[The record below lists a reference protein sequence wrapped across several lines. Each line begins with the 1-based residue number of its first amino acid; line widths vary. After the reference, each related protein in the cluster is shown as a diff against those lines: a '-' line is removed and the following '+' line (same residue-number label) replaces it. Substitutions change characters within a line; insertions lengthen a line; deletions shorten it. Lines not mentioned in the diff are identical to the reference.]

1 MSVSGYSVQHDPEV
15 QAYNKLRATYLAAE
29 KERKR
34 HEKETQKQEDKDK
47 EQALLESSKE
57 DQDRWMKSSQTG
69 NRNRN
74 RNRNVISR
82 ILHPVRTKRDERLL
96 AEVMGEKFVDSPD
109 SDLDEISLKD
119 ALR

>member
-57 DQDRWMKSSQTG
+57 DQDRWMKSSQT
-69 NRNRN
+69 
-74 RNRNVISR
+74 
-82 ILHPVRTKRDERLL
+82 VRTKRDERLL

>member
-34 HEKETQKQEDKDK
+34 HEKEARKQEDKGK
-47 EQALLESSKE
+47 EQALLESSKK

-69 NRNRN
+69 N